1 MYVFLLV
8 LPPPPTWCYC
18 RWFPSHSS
26 PIPASLPP
34 LVLRSQFFHH
44 QWFPSPSRPTAPGPV
59 VSFFHRSYCLPRPRG
74 LTVTW
79 WGCYGLY
86 LWHKPTE
93 LARSFLFCSSICLSL
108 LALSTVF
115 HSINSS
121 DYSPLSHSV
130 LLVLFLPYWSFQ
142 LFISWRKSPSA
153 LM

>member
-59 VSFFHRSYCLPRPRG
+59 VSFFHRSYCFPRPRG
-74 LTVTW
+74 LTFMW
-79 WGCYGLY
+79 WGCYCLC

-93 LARSFLFCSSICLSL
+93 LARSFLFCSYVCFYLYGPFSCIS
-108 LALSTVF
+108 F
-115 HSINSS
+115 HNSPDS
-121 DYSPLSHSV
+121 SPLSHSV
-130 LLVLFLPYWSFQ
+130 LPVLFLPYRSFQ
-142 LFISWRKSPSA
+142 LHISLWKPPPA